1 MRRTLGAVV
10 ALAGAVSPAAAVEV
24 VEKGPP
30 EAQAVLGVG
39 VTGRLS
45 GTGEQIDAI
54 PVHADGSVL
63 DPGALASGQAAL
75 GLVLDM
81 RYNAGQLPLIA
92 NAEVEGYAYSGQ
104 ILGEGELAGVD
115 VPATQSDAL
124 YLKTLFARV
133 SLGPFLTL
141 GAGRT
146 SSTWAMGLLANG
158 GKRSAD
164 FEAGTARF
172 SDPYLGDTND
182 RLLVAVGPL
191 TPARVQV
198 FGFYDQVVEDD
209 GLRPGDEATQFGGG
223 VRLGDEKGTHG
234 GVYIVRRRQE
244 ASDGGYLEASALD
257 LHARAPI
264 PLGSRTLELEAEV
277 AFIQGT
283 TDFAPTVDYPTHDI
297 RQLGGA
303 LRARLDLGGF
313 GVVLDGLFASGDE
326 SLADREQNAFKAD
339 RNHELGLI
347 VYRYM
352 LAAQTA
358 YVPVTASNP
367 DLIGVPPEDLDR
379 FPTRGG
385 ASNTLAFQPKI
396 YWRPLPKLEVFTGPL
411 VAFSAV
417 PLVDPVNT
425 NFNGG
430 EARNAFDGEPG
441 NYLGT
446 ELDLGV
452 RGQLD
457 VVGLQLRAGLEGAM
471 FLPGSAFADAD
482 GQTPDALFGGR
493 VLLETAF

>member
-1 MRRTLGAVV
+1 M
-10 ALAGAVSPAAAVEV
+10 
-24 VEKGPP
+24 
-30 EAQAVLGVG
+30 
-39 VTGRLS
+39 
-45 GTGEQIDAI
+45 
-54 PVHADGSVL
+54 
-63 DPGALASGQAAL
+63 
-75 GLVLDM
+75 
-81 RYNAGQLPLIA
+81 
-92 NAEVEGYAYSGQ
+92 
-104 ILGEGELAGVD
+104 
-115 VPATQSDAL
+115 PATQEDAL

-158 GKRSAD
+158 GTRSDD
-164 FEAGTARF
+164 FDAGTARF

-223 VRLGDEKGTHG
+223 IRLGEDQGIHG
-234 GVYIVRRRQE
+234 GIYVVRRRQE
-244 ASDGGYLEASALD
+244 AANDRSLEASALD
-257 LHARAPI
+257 VHLAWPVPVGAH
-264 PLGSRTLELEAEV
+264 TLALEAEV
-277 AFIQGT
+277 AFINGT
-283 TDFAPTVDYPTHDI
+283 TDFAPTVDYPEHDI

-326 SLADREQNAFKAD
+326 SLADRQQNAFKAD

-352 LAAQTA
+352 LATQTA
-358 YVPVTASNP
+358 YVPTTASDPN
-367 DLIGVPPEDLDR
+367 LIGVPPEDIDR

-385 ASNTLAFQPKI
+385 ASNTLALQPKV
-396 YWRPLPKLEVFTGPL
+396 YWRPLPTLEVFTGPL

-425 NFNGG
+425 GFNGG
-430 EARNAFDGEPG
+430 RARNAFDGEPG
-441 NYLGT
+441 SYLGT

-452 RGQLD
+452 RGQLE
-457 VVGLQLRAGLEGAM
+457 VVGLQLRAGLEGAV

-482 GQTPDALFGGR
+482 GQTPDALLGGR